1 MGLRAAVYKVRN
13 LDRAKT
19 WFVQSLRQEL
29 YFDEPYYVGFNVGG
43 YKLGFDPDDTTGRP
57 EQETVYWGM
66 RDIEEALRQLIA
78 TGAEMSEDI
87 RDVISRIQL
96 VPICEPQRNLLGT
109 IEHPLLS
116 AS

>member
-1 MGLRAAVYKVRN
+1 MGLRAVVYKVRN

-19 WFVQSLRQEL
+19 WFVQSSRQEL
-29 YFDEPYYVGFNVGG
+29 YFVGFNAGG

-66 RDIEEALRQLIA
+66 RDIGEALWQLIA
-78 TGAEMSEDI
+78 AGAELSEDI
-87 RDVISRIQL
+87 RDVRSRIQL